1 MGLGKEESNF
11 DGLTG
16 VRYGSHTNESAALE
30 KAECLHEVTKSQLTV
45 SIFSIFGSR
54 SVTFPLS
61 SLYKEKA

>member
-45 SIFSIFGSR
+45 
-54 SVTFPLS
+54 
-61 SLYKEKA
+61 